1 MKDAF
6 DKMTE
11 RLECQYEAKQ
21 QKLGE
26 VRQKLKG
33 QAMQLTRA
41 TREMETK
48 VRGRERSRDTRCS
61 SVLLHRSVVAPLLAC
76 SVRTET

>member
-1 MKDAF
+1 MKDTF
-6 DKMTE
+6 DKMME
-11 RLECQYEAKQ
+11 RLESQYESKQ

-26 VRQKLKG
+26 VRQTLKG

-48 VRGRERSRDTRCS
+48 VRGGRE
-61 SVLLHRSVVAPLLAC
+61 
-76 SVRTET
+76 E

>member
-1 MKDAF
+1 MKDAL

-11 RLECQYEAKQ
+11 RLEYQYHAKQ
-21 QKLGE
+21 QKLE
-26 VRQKLKG
+26 DVRQKLKG

-48 VRGRERSRDTRCS
+48 VRGRGREVYRDTG
-61 SVLLHRSVVAPLLAC
+61 
-76 SVRTET
+76 

>member
-48 VRGRERSRDTRCS
+48 VRERERE
-61 SVLLHRSVVAPLLAC
+61 VEIPGVAL
-76 SVRTET
+76 